1 MRLFVSVLI
10 ATMMA
15 LFMAIVVAYQ
25 AINYEYVTIYHLTML
40 SFFMAMFG
48 FGVMWCLARFQDL
61 QEPEHKPMAFPT
73 LTKHIDKLAK
83 IRQEHEAETRRMK

>member
-1 MRLFVSVLI
+1 MRLFVTVLI

-48 FGVMWCLARFQDL
+48 FGVMWCLARFHDL
-61 QEPEHKPMAFPT
+61 EKPKRHRMATP
-73 LTKHIDKLAK
+73 LLDKIAK
-83 IRQEHEAETRRMK
+83 LGDE